1 MSKSANSKVSKPQTK
16 LPVLALRDT
25 IVFPGTM
32 FPVLVGRAASVSAV
46 NKAIEQHNSI
56 ILVGQRNPE
65 VEEPAAADL
74 YRVGT
79 LAHINQVMRLP
90 NSLVKVLV
98 GSDEP
103 VRISRFHNKDGVMS
117 ATFKPAAPK
126 LNLPVEPD
134 DKLRGL
140 IRKTRSTFERF
151 VLLNKELPEEVLTG
165 FDEDNGHYENVFMM
179 ASYLDL
185 DLSEKQDFLEQ
196 ITLEGL
202 YTLLLTKVTREM
214 KLLEVSSEI
223 NEKVQEEIQETQ
235 RKFFIQEQ
243 IKTLQSELDEGDF
256 ADPELAKLKE
266 RIDAAGMPEEPQAK
280 CLEELE
286 RLKKTP
292 QMSPEYG
299 IGRNYI
305 DWMLSIPWKE
315 SSEDNLSLKAVEE
328 VLDHD
333 HFGLEKAKDR
343 ILEHIAVLNLV
354 EHLKGQILCF
364 VGPPGVGKTSM
375 AKSIARALNRQ
386 TVRIS
391 LGGVSDEAEIRGHR
405 RTYIGS
411 MPGRII
417 QGMRKAGTINPVMI
431 LDEIDKVGNDYRG
444 DPSSAILEVL
454 DPEQNNSFND
464 HYLDVDYDLSGVMFI
479 ATANVASSIQPA
491 LLDRMEIISLPGY
504 LEYDKMEIARKHLIP
519 KTLKAHGLDA
529 KEVSFEDSGLLEL
542 IRNYTSEAGVR
553 ALEQQIAAVS
563 RKIARLKIK
572 ERSLQEGDEASKP
585 SPETKKKQKTKA
597 YKVDQKMVSEL
608 LGVAKYR
615 DRALDKM
622 DKVGSV
628 NGLAWTSTG
637 GAILQIDVAV
647 MKGKTNFRLTGKLGD
662 VMKESAQAALTYI
675 RANADAF
682 DIPHDYFEAHELH
695 IHIPEGAIPKDGPS
709 AGMAMVLAI
718 LSRITGKKVRHDVA
732 MTGEITLRGEVL
744 PIGGLNEKL
753 LAAQRNKIKLV
764 LIPADNAPELVE
776 IPEKVRQGLD
786 IRPVSTVQE
795 AMELTYRSEAT
806 SA

>member
-1 MSKSANSKVSKPQTK
+1 MSPSSKHSRPASLSLPDK

-25 IVFPGTM
+25 IIYPGTM
-32 FPVLVGRAASVSAV
+32 YPILVGRLPSISAV
-46 NKAIEQHNSI
+46 NQAIEQENNI
-56 ILVGQRNPE
+56 LLVGQRNPD

-79 LAHINQVMRLP
+79 LAEITQVMRLP
-90 NSLVKVLV
+90 NSLIKVLV
-98 GSDEP
+98 SGQEA
-103 VRISRFHNKDGVMS
+103 VRITRYHNKDGVLS
-117 ATFKPAAPK
+117 AAFEGFLPHEQFSAP
-126 LNLPVEPD
+126 PD
-134 DKLRGL
+134 ETLRGL
-140 IRKTRSTFERF
+140 IRKTRDAFERF
-151 VLLNKELPEEVLTG
+151 VLMNDDLPEEVLSS
-165 FDEDNGHYENVFMM
+165 FNEENGPYENVFMM
-179 ASYLDL
+179 ASYLDME
-185 DLSEKQDFLEQ
+185 LSEKQEFLE
-196 ITLEGL
+196 LSSLLAL
-202 YTLLLTKVTREM
+202 YTLLLTKVTRELE
-214 KLLEVSSEI
+214 LLQVSSDI

-315 SSEDNLSLKAVEE
+315 RSEDNLSLSAVEE
-328 VLDHD
+328 VLDAD

-417 QGMRKAGTINPVMI
+417 QGMRKAGTVNPVMI

-464 HYLDVDYDLSGVMFI
+464 HYLD
-479 ATANVASSIQPA
+479 
-491 LLDRMEIISLPGY
+491 
-504 LEYDKMEIARKHLIP
+504 
-519 KTLKAHGLDA
+519 
-529 KEVSFEDSGLLEL
+529 
-542 IRNYTSEAGVR
+542 
-553 ALEQQIAAVS
+553 
-563 RKIARLKIK
+563 
-572 ERSLQEGDEASKP
+572 
-585 SPETKKKQKTKA
+585 
-597 YKVDQKMVSEL
+597 
-608 LGVAKYR
+608 
-615 DRALDKM
+615 
-622 DKVGSV
+622 
-628 NGLAWTSTG
+628 
-637 GAILQIDVAV
+637 
-647 MKGKTNFRLTGKLGD
+647 
-662 VMKESAQAALTYI
+662 
-675 RANADAF
+675 
-682 DIPHDYFEAHELH
+682 
-695 IHIPEGAIPKDGPS
+695 
-709 AGMAMVLAI
+709 
-718 LSRITGKKVRHDVA
+718 
-732 MTGEITLRGEVL
+732 
-744 PIGGLNEKL
+744 
-753 LAAQRNKIKLV
+753 
-764 LIPADNAPELVE
+764 
-776 IPEKVRQGLD
+776 
-786 IRPVSTVQE
+786 
-795 AMELTYRSEAT
+795 
-806 SA
+806 